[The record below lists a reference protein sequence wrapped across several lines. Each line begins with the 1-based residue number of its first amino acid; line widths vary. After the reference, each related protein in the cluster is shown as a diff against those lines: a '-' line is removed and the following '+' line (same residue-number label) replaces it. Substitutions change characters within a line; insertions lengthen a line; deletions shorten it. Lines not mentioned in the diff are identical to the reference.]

1 MPVSDEVIVT
11 RLRALLQEVDLQTTS
26 ERKLRET
33 IEAELKEDLSER
45 KALIRQEVQ
54 AYLQEQQ
61 DEEENEDEHE
71 HIDNGENGATQADAE
86 GEDSGNDIEEQ
97 EEKEKKSKRKR
108 KSAFGS
114 KLSLGL
120 QEFLG
125 ETSMPRTEV
134 VKKMWE
140 YIKANNLQNPKNKR
154 KIILDDKLKKIFKPP
169 LDMFSMNKQLSKH
182 VYVND
187 SRGDSEAEEAEDEE
201 DDDDDDEDPPQK
213 KAPSKRKAG
222 AQKGG
227 DAKEPKK
234 KRASTNGSGGGS
246 ALSAPLQEFLGVER
260 LARAQVMKQ
269 LWEYIRAN
277 NLQDPANKRNIIV
290 DKKLGTLFKAPLD
303 MFNIN
308 KQITPHF
315 PKGFGAR
322 TMCFQKASN
331 KVSNT
336 RSIRNTLSRS

>member
-11 RLRALLQEVDLQTTS
+11 RLRALLKEVDLQTTS

-54 AYLQEQQ
+54 AYLLEQQ
-61 DEEENEDEHE
+61 DEEEDEDEHDQIE
-71 HIDNGENGATQADAE
+71 NGENGATRKGAE
-86 GEDSGNDIEEQ
+86 GVDSGNDDEE
-97 EEKEKKSKRKR
+97 EEETEKKPKRKR

-114 KLSLGL
+114 KLSLEL

-187 SRGDSEAEEAEDEE
+187 SREDSEAEDEE
-201 DDDDDDEDPPQK
+201 DDEDDDDEDDDEAPPQK
-213 KAPSKRKAG
+213 KAPNKRKAG
-222 AQKGG
+222 AQKG
-227 DAKEPKK
+227 DDVKEPKK
-234 KRASTNGSGGGS
+234 RKASSNGSGGGS
-246 ALSAPLQEFLGVER
+246 ALSAPLQQFLGVER
-260 LARAQVMKQ
+260 LARPQVMKQ

-290 DKKLGTLFKAPLD
+290 DEKLGTLFEAPLD

-315 PKGFGAR
+315 LKG
-322 TMCFQKASN
+322 Q
-331 KVSNT
+331 
-336 RSIRNTLSRS
+336 